1 MKSFVEK
8 SVQFKCIKATA
19 KLLAAVYPKHQQK
32 MCIHENR
39 KKAKTKTKTSLYQ
52 SNRPHHIITHGKYKQ
67 AVYYE
72 ILNGKKFSNSLA
84 TIEARVRAHRV
95 VGQGLFNGNAL
106 GISIGSSLGHLHV
119 LMALR
124 QVAACPNRRQE
135 IDHEGEDVAGEDKG
149 NHPFENRTGVFLRC
163 VIAARANTKA
173 NGKSNFDDD
182 EGELDEEAG

>member
-8 SVQFKCIKATA
+8 GVLFKCFKATA
-19 KLLAAVYPKHQQK
+19 KLLAAVYPKHQQE

-39 KKAKTKTKTSLYQ
+39 DKAKTKTWVYQ

-106 GISIGSSLGHLHV
+106 GIHIGSSLGHLHV
-119 LMALR
+119 LVALR

-149 NHPFENRTGVFLRC
+149 NYPFENCTGVFLGR
-163 VIAARANTKA
+163 VIAAHANTKA

-182 EGELDEEAG
+182 EGGLDEEAG